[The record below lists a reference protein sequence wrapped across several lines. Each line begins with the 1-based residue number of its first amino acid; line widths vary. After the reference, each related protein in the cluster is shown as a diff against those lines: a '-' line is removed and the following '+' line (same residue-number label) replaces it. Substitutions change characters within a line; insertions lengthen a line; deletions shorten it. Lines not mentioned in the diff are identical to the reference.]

1 MDNGGVATDKSSEGS
16 GTTGN
21 SLFLETKLGLRALVS
36 PDAAYYLGMLNLTP
50 NEISLWSSGD
60 HSKEDDWHGG
70 ESAITTLAKAGVAP
84 FPVPRRC
91 YYAFVPD
98 DMPLGV
104 VPDIVLPVDEY
115 APPGE
120 TSIYDNRSDKKIISF
135 GRYSGKKLII
145 NNPNY
150 NASKS
155 SDGENFFE
163 FQLSPDL
170 KMEDVLNSIGK
181 LEIAGNPLGA
191 NGEFGPG
198 TKDYFDI
205 IKDSDWTELDKLKDV
220 LKEEREARGEG
231 FGNKRFSA
239 IFDEAEPKSVEA
251 RNFYD
256 EDYSRSI
263 SVIAGNG
270 RTLQQAMD
278 VWDQFRAG
286 YHTYDNVKEAFQKAY
301 GLPADGP
308 ESEQDLG
315 TYLSGGFGLSGK
327 LGDKGVTSGKQ
338 TADEYVDG
346 QEGRSNT
353 QTADS
358 AEASAASK
366 KNSKDF
372 FKYYSESNNSAEDE
386 FSLVFGDEFFDGPSW
401 IGSENAA
408 TQAALRSNPEKIRQ
422 GLEKSRT
429 EFIDNPDSSS
439 GLISYYNDLLNDKL
453 DKIVGI
459 IKDSLTASGV
469 EEKDQDEYLA
479 SIKTSKQLFL
489 FMVGAFR
496 NRMWSDPYARA
507 WLVLKPN
514 RKLSYNGENDQWDFN
529 PVLKIFQAYID
540 PNENY
545 AKDKQKFTKLLA
557 QNRSEGSSAT
567 NIIGKW
573 GEDVGGFWDKNIGPL
588 FSALGDSLSGLVN
601 LFRMS
606 MMQLGYGLSQVGQM
620 TKQANILNKVL
631 NDSIYYSLGRPGSLL
646 RAVDNPFTREYAEP
660 VIEIRQPFQRVHYL
674 SSFSHILSNGITEN
688 LNGVATMVTAVS
700 DGKYPVT
707 VAMDKS
713 APAERQV
720 EKTVETGLFFDN
732 ATGSGLFG
740 ALHPILHPM
749 EFARG
754 ISKFAQGTPDEMLAR
769 RVGLAHLKE
778 SLKDIYTGE
787 IVIIGNADIRPH
799 DIVYLADVYE
809 RMYGMFEVEQVVHHF
824 TSELGFI
831 TSITPNALVTV
842 NDPARWF
849 MSSWIGTW
857 LHMQTLRN
865 DTRLYMS
872 SIGSGVNSMG
882 QISVDGLADSLQT
895 QMVGGLQFTHGAA
908 ALTKDIMAH
917 FTSEGIN
924 DINTQVKGL
933 VAQGSAPSSGQIALG
948 GLGAMFA
955 GATALGA
962 TAAGIA
968 SIAIPGAGFLVAGGA
983 SLIGAGAGGKLAW
996 KGWSWIR
1003 DNVLDQHGCYIQYLN
1018 KNGKAMD
1025 AGLGLSGQGMVV
1037 GRYHTKKLLPGILGV
1052 SSKVRTAEGYSY
1064 IRTNDLLSKLGWK
1077 EKEIN
1082 DLVRYIDFENAL
1094 VNTQVLKYSGIGP
1107 EKAGLNRFFKVIC
1120 KVVDVIDG
1128 DTIDVIDLLDT
1139 SETKFRIR
1147 FEGMNT
1153 PEINIIKS
1161 DISTSG
1167 KLANITNISI
1177 SSGKATITTEANH
1190 NFETDEVAV
1199 IAIDSP
1205 GALYLLNGSA
1215 KIESTPTPKTFVV
1228 ATSLPNSSS
1237 VKTGKV
1243 AVYVN
1248 SSAEFVSS
1256 SSPGGK
1262 AKMFTKNA
1270 LKDKVIVLRVSPQNV
1285 TASFT
1290 ELDFEAGS
1298 AKSLERKDIHGQK
1311 LPAYYD
1317 KDVFGTRTLG
1327 IIFYKTPEQV
1337 VETLIKETNSLFE
1350 KYKRASNSDLVAQ
1363 LASTFSPGVFA
1374 DRYSDLLGKVKDIN
1388 KVDYFT
1394 QYATA
1399 PLSGISAGLKQTYNA
1414 YVALRIVQYIYEKVS
1429 EWPNVEWDE
1438 YYEDGTPVSLNYELV
1453 VNGLAKVDTKGLLME
1468 QPSVID
1474 SYENSAIP
1482 SRVVVRGQG

>member
-1 MDNGGVATDKSSEGS
+1 
-16 GTTGN
+16 
-21 SLFLETKLGLRALVS
+21 
-36 PDAAYYLGMLNLTP
+36 
-50 NEISLWSSGD
+50 
-60 HSKEDDWHGG
+60 
-70 ESAITTLAKAGVAP
+70 
-84 FPVPRRC
+84 
-91 YYAFVPD
+91 
-98 DMPLGV
+98 MPLGV
-104 VPDIVLPVDEY
+104 VPDFVMPVDEFS
-115 APPGE
+115 PPGQE
-120 TSIYDNRSDKKIISF
+120 VVHEYGASRKIISF
-135 GRYSGKKLII
+135 GAYKGKKTTI
-145 NNPNY
+145 NNTNY
-150 NASKS
+150 NPNGS

-163 FQLSPDL
+163 FKVSSAATI
-170 KMEDVLNSIGK
+170 EDVLNSIGK
-181 LEIAGNPLGA
+181 LEIAGNVLGT
-191 NGEFGPG
+191 NGTFGPG
-198 TKDYFDI
+198 TGDYFDLV
-205 IKDSDWTELDKLKDV
+205 KNQDWEGIDNLKKVLEEELKD
-220 LKEEREARGEG
+220 RSTFAQ
-231 FGNKRFSA
+231 KRFAA
-239 IFDEAEPKSVEA
+239 IYDEAEPKSVEA

-256 EDYSRSI
+256 EDYSPAVA
-263 SVIAGNG
+263 VIAGNG
-270 RTLQQAMD
+270 RTLQQAMEI
-278 VWDQFRAG
+278 WDQFRAG
-286 YHTYDNVKEAFQKAY
+286 YHTYPNVKEAFQRAF
-301 GLPADGP
+301 GLPPDGE
-308 ESEQDLG
+308 ESEQDIG
-315 TYLSGGFGLSGK
+315 TYLSGGFGLGNK
-327 LGDKGVTSGKQ
+327 LGDTGVTSG
-338 TADEYVDG
+338 
-346 QEGRSNT
+346 T
-353 QTADS
+353 QTTTQYIDGVRRTYQTSDS
-358 AEASAASK
+358 QEAESASD
-366 KNSKDF
+366 KNSKNL
-372 FKYYSESNNSAEDE
+372 FKYYGESNNSAEDE
-386 FSLVFGDEFFDGPSW
+386 FSLVFGDSFFAGPSW

-408 TQAALRSNPEKIRQ
+408 AQAAVRVDSEKTRQ
-422 GLEKSRT
+422 GLEKART
-429 EFIDNPDSSS
+429 EFIDNPDAST
-439 GLISYYNDLLNDKL
+439 GLISYFNELLNDKL
-453 DKIVGI
+453 DKIIGI
-459 IKDSLTASGV
+459 IRDSLVLSGIND
-469 EEKDQDEYLA
+469 EEDQNQYIA
-479 SIKTSKQLFL
+479 SIRTSKQLFL

-514 RKLSYNGENDQWDFN
+514 RKLRGDDKWDFN
-529 PVLKIFQAYID
+529 PVLKMFQAYID
-540 PNENY
+540 PNEDY
-545 AKDKQKFTKLLA
+545 AKNKDKFTKLLA

-567 NIIGKW
+567 NFIGKW
-573 GEDVGGFWDKNIGPL
+573 GEDVSGFWDKNIGPL
-588 FSALGDSLSGLVN
+588 FTALGDSLSGLVN

-740 ALHPILHPM
+740 ALHPILHPF

-769 RVGLAHLKE
+769 RVALAHLKE

-787 IVIIGNADIRPH
+787 ILIVGNADIRPH

-824 TSELGFI
+824 TSELGFV

-842 NDPARWF
+842 NDPAKWF

-857 LHMQTLRN
+857 MHMQSLRN

-872 SIGSGVNSMG
+872 SLGSGVNAMG
-882 QISVDGLADSLQT
+882 QISVDGLSDALQT

-933 VAQGSAPSSGQIALG
+933 VAQGSAASSGQIALG
-948 GLGAMFA
+948 GMGAMFA

-968 SIAIPGAGFLVAGGA
+968 SMAIPGAGLLVGGVSA
-983 SLIGAGAGGKLAW
+983 ALGAGAGGKLAW
-996 KGWSWIR
+996 KGWSWMR

-1018 KNGKAMD
+1018 RNGKAMD

-1052 SSKVRTAEGYSY
+1052 SSKIRTAEGYSY

-1082 DLVRYIDFENAL
+1082 DLVRYIDYENAL
-1094 VNTQVLKYSGIGP
+1094 VNTQVLRYSGIGP

-1120 KVVDVIDG
+1120 KVEDVVDG
-1128 DTIDVIDLLDT
+1128 DTIDVVDLLDT
-1139 SETKFRIR
+1139 SGKTFRVR
-1147 FEGMNT
+1147 FDGINT
-1153 PEINIIKS
+1153 PEINVIKT
-1161 DISTSG
+1161 DLHVSG
-1167 KLANITNISI
+1167 KMANITNIQV
-1177 SSGKATITTEANH
+1177 SSGKATITTESNH
-1190 NFETDEVAV
+1190 NFEKDEVCV
-1199 IAIDSP
+1199 IAIDNP
-1205 GALYLLNGSA
+1205 GGFYVLNSSA
-1215 KIESTPTPKTFVV
+1215 KIEATPTTNTFVV
-1228 ATSLPNSSS
+1228 STVLPDNSQA
-1237 VKTGKV
+1237 KTGKV
-1243 AVYVN
+1243 RVYAN
-1248 SSAEFVSS
+1248 SSGEFVNS

-1270 LKDKVIVLRVSPQNV
+1270 LKDKIFVLRISPENV

-1298 AKSLERKDIHGQK
+1298 TKSLERKDINGQS

-1317 KDVFGTRTLG
+1317 KDVFGERILG
-1327 IIFYKTPEQV
+1327 VIFYKTPEQAM
-1337 VETLIKETNSLFE
+1337 ETIIRETNSLFE
-1350 KYKRASNSDLVAQ
+1350 KYKKASSADLVSQ
-1363 LASTFSPGVFA
+1363 LASSFSPGVFS
-1374 DRYSDLLGKVKDIN
+1374 DRYSDLLEQAKNIN
-1388 KVDYFT
+1388 KINYFA
-1394 QYATA
+1394 QYATS
-1399 PLSGISAGLKQTYNA
+1399 PLSGVPANVKQTYNA
-1414 YVALRIVQYIYEKVS
+1414 YVCLRIVEYIYEKVS

-1438 YYEDGTPVSLNYELV
+1438 YYDDGTPVSLNYELII
-1453 VNGLAKVDTKGLLME
+1453 NGLAKVYTKGLLME

-1482 SRVVVRGQG
+1482 SRVTVREDR